1 MMSYSWNLL
10 DVARIEE
17 INPDKIG
24 LLATDG
30 KVTANRTILRLAS
43 SPVHT
48 KLVENPDLTILDM
61 KHHKK
66 ATIDSLL
73 HLINGGKI
81 TFNEDVSSL
90 AQELEIHLTKS
101 FKVDAPE
108 VPEEQPKDK
117 DPGLMKLK
125 DGRMSCGLCF
135 KKAFERMINAKRHYK
150 NVHMAKGKNILCR
163 APGCVKKFKSMDYM
177 KVHMLKAH
185 GISAKMIPSISKT
198 KLTKKVLIKHAIKK
212 HSQKMESEKI
222 DVKEESFEFEDS
234 QKMESEKIDVKEE
247 PFEFEDSQKM
257 ESERIDVKKEP
268 MLETSLNFFSKNIRF
283 FEHSSNF
290 RK

>member
-1 MMSYSWNLL
+1 MMNLSRL
-10 DVARIEE
+10 DE
-17 INPDKIG
+17 IPDKIG
-24 LLATDG
+24 LLASDG
-30 KVTANRTILRLAS
+30 KVTANRTILRLVS

-48 KLVENPDLTILDM
+48 KLLENPDMTILDM

-66 ATIDSLL
+66 ANIDSLL

-81 TFNEDVSSL
+81 AFNEDVNNL
-90 AQELEIHLTKS
+90 AEELEIHLTKS

-135 KKAFERMINAKRHYK
+135 KAFERMINAKRHYK

-177 KVHMLKAH
+177 KVHMFTTH
-185 GISAKMIPSISKT
+185 GISAKMIPSASKT
-198 KLTKKVLIKHAIKK
+198 KLTKKVP
-212 HSQKMESEKI
+212 
-222 DVKEESFEFEDS
+222 

-247 PFEFEDSQKM
+247 PFEFKDSKK
-257 ESERIDVKKEP
+257 IDVKEEL
-268 MLETSLNFFSKNIRF
+268 LE
-283 FEHSSNF
+283 FED
-290 RK
+290 